1 MRNHANI
8 NLNVWSNNDF
18 STCPVVNPVFLVL
31 LVSVTF
37 ITLEIFVV
45 SKSPGI
51 MRMDH
56 SRRVS
61 VGRMLVSEDV
71 IKAPAFQLLAYLQEN
86 SLP

>member
-1 MRNHANI
+1 MPNR

-31 LVSVTF
+31 LVLSVTF
-37 ITLEIFVV
+37 ITLEILVV

-71 IKAPAFQLLAYLQEN
+71 KKAPAFQLLAYLQEN